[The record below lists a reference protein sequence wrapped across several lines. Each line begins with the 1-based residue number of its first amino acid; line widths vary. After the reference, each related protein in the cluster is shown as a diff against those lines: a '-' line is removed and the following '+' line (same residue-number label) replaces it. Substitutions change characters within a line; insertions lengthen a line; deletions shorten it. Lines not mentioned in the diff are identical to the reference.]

1 MRTRSAHGGGNA
13 HARAT
18 AHQRRSCCTVV
29 QRHAWPTSSASAP
42 GRHSHCRIRGV
53 REKERAMRAF
63 LRRTAGLT
71 LSMIAMLSIG
81 SGTGAQTTATTDL
94 GGWRIAGRDLNNS
107 RSQRSERKIG
117 TQDVGR
123 LVAKWVFTTGSD
135 VSATPT
141 VAGNSV
147 DFPDWA
153 GNLFAVRADTGK
165 LLWSHRI
172 EDYNG
177 RPGSISRV
185 SPAIYNNEL

>member
-1 MRTRSAHGGGNA
+1 
-13 HARAT
+13 
-18 AHQRRSCCTVV
+18 
-29 QRHAWPTSSASAP
+29 
-42 GRHSHCRIRGV
+42 
-53 REKERAMRAF
+53 MRAL

-123 LVAKWVFTTGSD
+123 LVAKWVFTTGND

-147 DFPDWA
+147 YFPDWA
-153 GNLFAVRADTGK
+153 GNLYAVRADTGR
-165 LLWSHRI
+165 LQWSRKI
-172 EDYNG
+172 SEYNG
-177 RPGSISRV
+177 RAGSISRV
-185 SPAIYNNEL
+185 SPAIFEDQLIIGDNMSASVAHNGAHVMAIDRRNG